1 MKLASVG
8 FALLLSSLTLGAQ
21 DRNGPTVQTFPE
33 PVQIISQ
40 ACPVGMQAQQ
50 RGSSQLVAVHNG
62 QRVQTTGQRITLTL
76 RGASSPR
83 IITGRVKVRGFTP
96 KGHVLQSKA
105 GGNLATDITRA
116 MSVVFDEV
124 SNGGVTGELVLP
136 GFTSVASIELE
147 EITYENGTVWKSERQ
162 SVCRVAPDMFML
174 ISDR

>member
-1 MKLASVG
+1 MKFGPIG

-21 DRNGPTVQTFPE
+21 DRNGPTEQTFPK
-33 PVQIISQ
+33 PVQIISLS
-40 ACPVGMQAQQ
+40 CPVDMQAQQ

-62 QRVQTTGQRITLTL
+62 QRTQTTGQRIALTL

-83 IITGRVKVRGFTP
+83 ILTARVKVRGLTP

-105 GGNLATDITRA
+105 GDNLPSDIARA
-116 MSVVFDEV
+116 ITVAFDEV

-147 EITYENGTVWKSERQ
+147 EITYENGTVWKTAAQ
-162 SVCRVAPDMFML
+162 SICRVAPDMFML